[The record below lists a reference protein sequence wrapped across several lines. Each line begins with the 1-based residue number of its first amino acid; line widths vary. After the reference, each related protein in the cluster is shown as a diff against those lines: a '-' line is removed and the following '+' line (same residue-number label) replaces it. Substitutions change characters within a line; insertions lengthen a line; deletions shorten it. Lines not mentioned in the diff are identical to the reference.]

1 MLVVTSPLMAEGI
14 ADPDV
19 RRLVTRRYGEICN
32 GETYDYDR
40 HGQLIV
46 VEPGDTTKA
55 LEQESGCRILR
66 SLFDDARFGDPEFA
80 PSFEVLEEHP
90 GCYEMVFIL
99 NDDGFGVDFF
109 IPKQAGIDPELLA
122 MCAFYAVP
130 APQQLSLI

>member
-1 MLVVTSPLMAEGI
+1 MLIVRYLAVAASI

-66 SLFDDARFGDPEFA
+66 SLFDEVRFGDPDFA
-80 PSFEVLEEHP
+80 PSFEALEEHP

-109 IPKQAGIDPELLA
+109 IPKQAGVDPELLA
-122 MCAFYAVP
+122 MCAQYAVP
-130 APQQLSLI
+130 AHPEITST